1 MHRRTECLGP
11 ALSSM
16 RRCMMKRHLSPLL
29 AVALAAAVAC
39 QDSGDPAPTTSD
51 TATLANAFASLPVG
65 FSNVQST
72 FADSTNSEWTPGA
85 ESGQRGHHG
94 GGRGGGPDGGD
105 GMMCVGLGGLGGLG
119 LGFGFGHD
127 LT

>member
-16 RRCMMKRHLSPLL
+16 RRCMMKRYLAPLL

-39 QDSGDPAPTTSD
+39 QDSGDPTTTTSD
-51 TATLANAFASLPVG
+51 TATLANAFASLPIG

-72 FADSTNSEWTPGA
+72 FADSTNSEWTPG
-85 ESGQRGHHG
+85 EGGRGGHQGG
-94 GGRGGGPDGGD
+94 GGRGAGD
-105 GMMCVGLGGLGGLG
+105 GMMCGGLGGLGGLG
-119 LGFGFGHD
+119 LGFGFGRD
-127 LT
+127 LF